1 MAIQMRRGSHIRFD
15 PSRLVAGEWAVVLSG
30 DPVAKDG
37 KAVYVCFAAG
47 DVKRMATYEDMQ
59 DFLLGLQEQIVAY
72 TVDDAT
78 GEVRAEYMEMM
89 DGASRAEAERVANEL
104 RRVGS
109 EASRESAE
117 EARASAEEARA
128 GAEERREV
136 TIREFEEKVLAGFF
150 DGATFTPSVS
160 ADGLLS
166 WTNDKGLPNPGT
178 VDVRG
183 PAGKDGAVTQ
193 LAAGMFALKIID
205 GRLKVIC
212 GAESE
217 PPDMEIGADGHL
229 YIRIGDKA

>member
-1 MAIQMRRGSHIRFD
+1 MAIQHRRGVYSRFD

-30 DPVAKDG
+30 DPAARDG
-37 KAVYVCFAAG
+37 RAAYVCFAAG
-47 DVKRMATYEDMQ
+47 DVKRVATYEDMA
-59 DFLLGLQEQIVAY
+59 DWLAGLQESVIAY
-72 TVDDAT
+72 TVEEAT
-78 GEVRAEYMEMM
+78 GAVRAEYLEMM
-89 DGASRAEAERVANEL
+89 EGAASAEELRETAERL
-104 RRVGS
+104 R
-109 EASRESAE
+109 EAAE
-117 EARASAEEARA
+117 EARAAAEQGRERAEEARQSAEASRVAVVDDLLSKVAA
-128 GAEERREV
+128 GY
-136 TIREFEEKVLAGFF
+136 FH
-150 DGATFTPSVS
+150 GATFTPAVS